1 MADEGFT
8 LCHPIHTVD
17 NQFLISAGTKLSKEN
32 LESLLLSGAGKSY
45 PHAPLLRHSSV
56 EEDIRV
62 FLNSPPYN
70 VIFSDQQHIEDLFR
84 MMQGVHPLLPVLDS
98 LDYFQRL
105 DPYTYRHVLVVFSL
119 SIFLAKSLVSH
130 LQGLERDFVV
140 GLTHDIGKICVPLDI
155 LKKKDPLTQAE
166 RRIMQHHAIAGYVLL
181 SYFLQDSQHTTSI
194 VARDH
199 HERKDGSGYPYGT
212 LLSDKL
218 VEIVAVSDIYDA
230 LISSR
235 VYRPISYDNRT
246 ALEEITK
253 MAEQHK
259 IGWQVVKALI
269 AQNRTDKPPP
279 SDVVVSLEK
288 RGTPAPGNVYG
299 ITIQETLSDE

>member
-17 NQFLISAGTKLSKEN
+17 NQLLISADTKLSEEN
-32 LESLLLSGAGKSY
+32 LNSLLLSGDGKSY
-45 PHAPLLRHSSV
+45 PRAPLLLHGSI

-70 VIFSDQQHIEDLFR
+70 VIFSDQQHIRDLFR

-98 LDYFQRL
+98 LDYFKRH

-119 SIFLAKSLVSH
+119 SIFLGKGLVFD

-140 GLTHDIGKICVPLDI
+140 GLTHDIGKICVPLDM
-155 LKKKDPLTQAE
+155 LKKKDPLTQTE

-181 SYFLQDSQHTTSI
+181 SYYFQDSQHTTSI

-218 VEIVAVSDIYDA
+218 VEIVTVSDIYDA

-235 VYRPISYDNRT
+235 VYRPIAYDNRT

-253 MAEQHK
+253 MAELHK

-269 AQNRTDKPPP
+269 AQNRKDKPPP
-279 SDVVVSLEK
+279 TDVAVSLEK
-288 RGTPAPGNVYG
+288 RGTPPPGNVYG